1 MVTVWRI
8 RSNYHGVI
16 RRVPYTT
23 EAQGAVC
30 CRVVCRLLHSGALLR
45 RTGKIGAVLA
55 SLVQLLE
62 RHFRKKCR
70 TLVKSYHLKYHIMV
84 VGSLYYNRTDT
95 DHAFRFIIT

>member
-45 RTGKIGAVLA
+45 RTGKIGAVLP
-55 SLVQLLE
+55 SLVQLFA
-62 RHFRKKCR
+62 RRF
-70 TLVKSYHLKYHIMV
+70 VKHV
-84 VGSLYYNRTDT
+84 VSFKIPFNGCWFVILQQN
-95 DHAFRFIIT
+95 